1 MRFRTIK
8 IVTALGLVSV
18 LAAACGSSKSS
29 STPTSAGS
37 SSSALPA
44 TIKIGVPLDLT
55 GSSEITGVGT
65 GEWAG
70 VQFAVNQINSS
81 GFLGTSKIDPVMF
94 DTQASKTEAV
104 QRTVELISS
113 DHVSAIVGYSLTP
126 SFLAAGPIAQK
137 DGIPVMAVGLSGA
150 GVTEVG
156 NYIFRELLDYTKL
169 YAFGD
174 PQFVKATHATT
185 AAYLYG
191 SDTVTTSGQ
200 YAARRKLLESLG
212 VKTVAVETITA
223 ATTDMQAQ
231 LTAIKDANPD
241 LLVVNVDTGQVPSVL
256 VQLGESGITAQY
268 LGDTSLGSA
277 VVTGNPAAIKAAQ
290 CGLFTTPWVPTSTA
304 GGNPLFVSQWKAANN
319 GQTPDFFD
327 ALGRDA
333 MWAMA
338 TAIKN
343 ANSVNPSQIRDALSQ
358 ISGFSGALGLYGWN
372 NPAAPGQPTYGGV
385 NEQVQNGQDVPW
397 TSSTTCTK

>member
-1 MRFRTIK
+1 
-8 IVTALGLVSV
+8 
-18 LAAACGSSKSS
+18 
-29 STPTSAGS
+29 
-37 SSSALPA
+37 
-44 TIKIGVPLDLT
+44 
-55 GSSEITGVGT
+55 
-65 GEWAG
+65 
-70 VQFAVNQINSS
+70 
-81 GFLGTSKIDPVMF
+81 
-94 DTQASKTEAV
+94 
-104 QRTVELISS
+104 
-113 DHVSAIVGYSLTP
+113 
-126 SFLAAGPIAQK
+126 
-137 DGIPVMAVGLSGA
+137 
-150 GVTEVG
+150 
-156 NYIFRELLDYTKL
+156 
-169 YAFGD
+169 
-174 PQFVKATHATT
+174 
-185 AAYLYG
+185 
-191 SDTVTTSGQ
+191 
-200 YAARRKLLESLG
+200 LG